1 MNRQPAPT
9 PARETQPATGPRG
22 ARRRL
27 TRAVA
32 VQRMRARLLRDGVPR
47 VQMCILVALTGLA
60 GFGAS
65 AAMLAAGID
74 TMALRYLLAMGFAYI
89 VFLSLLWLWL
99 RTSAADYVDRLSLD
113 GFESGGV
120 GSGGSGGSASGGGH
134 AEPVAGGGGTF
145 DGGGASANVEFG
157 SEDGGGLEAI
167 VEKPLDAI
175 CQADEGAIPLVVVL
189 LALGIVLSSLFV
201 VWSAPVLFAEILV
214 DALLAAGLYR
224 RLRVLDVRH
233 WMRSAV
239 RRTIIPF
246 LLTTLVVTGAG
257 WAMQH
262 HVPQARSLGEVIAGR

>member
-1 MNRQPAPT
+1 MNRHPSRT
-9 PARETQPATGPRG
+9 SARETQSATGPRVR
-22 ARRRL
+22 RRRL

-32 VQRMRARLLRDGVPR
+32 VQRMRARLLRESFPR
-47 VQMCILVALTGLA
+47 VQMFILVSLTGLA

-65 AAMLAAGID
+65 AGMLAAGID
-74 TMALRYLLAMGFAYI
+74 TMALRYLLAMGLAYI

-113 GFESGGV
+113 GFGSDGV
-120 GSGGSGGSASGGGH
+120 GAGGPGGGASGGH

-145 DGGGASANVEFG
+145 DGGGASANVDFG
-157 SEDGGGLEAI
+157 SEEGGSLEAI

-175 CQADEGAIPLVVVL
+175 GNADEGAIPLVVIL
-189 LALGIVLSSLFV
+189 LALGIALSSLFV

-246 LLTTLVVTGAG
+246 VLTTLVVTGAG

-262 HVPQARSLGEVIAGR
+262 HAPEARSLGEVIARR